1 MKIFKNK
8 IYSHNLLI
16 INTLLVFF
24 SSISCKKNEVTKPSP
39 EVLDYPKAYVVNG
52 ASNNISIIN
61 LTENTQTK
69 IIQLTDLGRYPHHI
83 SLSPDGAKLAV
94 AVPEFDF
101 TLGHAALHNAVDKK
115 GGIVVIDTQ
124 NGNSILKME
133 MPYVNFNAAF
143 SPDGTEI
150 WSATSSHT
158 GDMYVFDSKTGQLKK
173 QIPLGLSPSEV
184 TFTNDG
190 KYAFIALSES
200 SYVYVLDVST
210 KEIIETIKVDL
221 YPSNTWTGADG
232 LIYVENKTSFSV
244 NIIDPKTMSVINYI
258 DLNFTPS
265 KIVYNKLQS
274 ELWICQA
281 GDKKIAYFEQKN
293 NIWTLKGTIIT
304 GEDAHA
310 VSFSKDEKV
319 AYVVNL
325 KGNTV
330 SVIDVV
336 NHTKIEDI
344 TVGNQPNGI
353 VLKE

>member
-1 MKIFKNK
+1 MNLIKNDVF
-8 IYSHNLLI
+8 SHKSLI
-16 INTLLVFF
+16 INTLFLVFTI
-24 SSISCKKNEVTKPSP
+24 ISCKKSEVTKPP
-39 EVLDYPKAYVVNG
+39 TEVLDYPKAYVVNG

-61 LTENTQTK
+61 LTDNSQSK

-83 SLSPDGAKLAV
+83 SLSPDGTKLAV
-94 AVPEFDF
+94 AIPEFDF
-101 TLGHAALHNAVDKK
+101 TLGHAALHNAVAKK

-124 NGNSILKME
+124 TGSSILKMDL
-133 MPYVNFNAAF
+133 PYVNFNAAF

-158 GDMYVFDSKTGQLKK
+158 GDMFVFDSKTGQLKK

-184 TFTNDG
+184 TFTKDG

-200 SYVYVLDVST
+200 SYVYVLDVAT
-210 KEIIETIKVDL
+210 KAVVETIKVDL
-221 YPSNTWTGADG
+221 YPSNTWAGSDG
-232 LIYVENKTSFSV
+232 YIYVENKTSFSV

-265 KIVYNKLQS
+265 KIIYNQLQN

-281 GDKKIAYFEQKN
+281 GNNKITYFEQKD
-293 NIWTLKGTIIT
+293 NIWTLKGNIIT
-304 GEDAHA
+304 GDDAHA
-310 VSFSKDEKV
+310 VSFSKDEKT

-325 KGNTV
+325 KGNSV
-330 SVIDVV
+330 SVIDVL
-336 NHTKIEDI
+336 NHKKIKDI
-344 TVGNQPNGI
+344 PAGNQPNGI

>member
-1 MKIFKNK
+1 MNLSKYNTFT
-8 IYSHNLLI
+8 HNTLI
-16 INTLLVFF
+16 ISTLLVIFTCV
-24 SSISCKKNEVTKPSP
+24 SCKKNEVSKPP
-39 EVLDYPKAYVVNG
+39 IEVIDYPKAYVVNG

-61 LTENTQTK
+61 LHDNTQTK

-83 SLSPDGAKLAV
+83 SLSPDGTKLAV

-101 TLGHAALHNAVDKK
+101 TLGHSALHNAVDKK

-124 NGNSILKME
+124 TGNSVLKMDL
-133 MPYVNFNAAF
+133 PYVNFNAAF

-150 WSATSSHT
+150 WSATSSHK

-184 TFTNDG
+184 TFTKDG

-200 SYVYVLDVST
+200 SYVYVLDVAT
-210 KEIIETIKVDL
+210 KAVVETIKVDL
-221 YPSNTWTGADG
+221 YPSNTWAGSDG
-232 LIYVENKTSFSV
+232 YIYVENKTSFSV
-244 NIIDPKTMSVINYI
+244 NIIDPKTMSVVNYI

-265 KIVYNKLQS
+265 KIIYNQLQS

-281 GDKKIAYFEQKN
+281 GNNKIAYFQQKN
-293 NIWTLKGTIIT
+293 NIWTLKGSIIT
-304 GEDAHA
+304 GDDAHA
-310 VSFSKDEKV
+310 VSFSKDEKT

-325 KGNTV
+325 KGNSV
-330 SVIDVV
+330 SVIDVL
-336 NHTKIEDI
+336 NHTKIKDI
-344 TVGNQPNGI
+344 TAGNQPNGI